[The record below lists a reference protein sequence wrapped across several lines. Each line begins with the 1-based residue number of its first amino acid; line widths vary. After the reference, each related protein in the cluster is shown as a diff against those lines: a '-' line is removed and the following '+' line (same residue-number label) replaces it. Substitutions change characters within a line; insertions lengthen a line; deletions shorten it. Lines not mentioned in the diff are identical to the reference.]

1 MDQEDSWFLLTPGI
15 VHQDKPAIFGPKEVT
30 HVAGHSL
37 TGSQDAGLYT
47 RRELRAF
54 WDNFLVN
61 AASRSALKN
70 FLQNLIFYSASRKG
84 PDGPHYYAPRTEFYV
99 DKMTSPEYFRNN
111 LMDTCRPIAYVF
123 EHCGIYFSVFL
134 FPKLIID
141 PIVLVIRHMEIKKL
155 TGASIGFDKT
165 LLSASYNIFV
175 TSVLT
180 SVFDPHAPFLAAI
193 EQNKINPK
201 LGGELKEMRT
211 EEDPN
216 TGDEH
221 LYPIMNPTAF
231 HSLSLSLA
239 PVQCHFQPLTI
250 LFFFKPTDF
259 NTLPLLDRSELLSV
273 LGDPDLELEPFTP
286 ACLDRTPGPL
296 FTFLTPISSR
306 VSPIVGP
313 AIDQSENQKQP
324 TSNTVPVSPTFNAL
338 LYKSHPFPSCYP
350 ESEDEPRQSS
360 SSSRRDVR
368 PFSLHPKH
376 FKSQSQADT
385 VTLHWQHERLIRF
398 PGNSYQKA

>member
-1 MDQEDSWFLLTPGI
+1 MVEQTP
-15 VHQDKPAIFGPKEVT
+15 
-30 HVAGHSL
+30 
-37 TGSQDAGLYT
+37 
-47 RRELRAF
+47 R
-54 WDNFLVN
+54 N
-61 AASRSALKN
+61 
-70 FLQNLIFYSASRKG
+70 QNLDANNSINRLADAIAGITTQQRPQAATMLKPVSTNTLIF
-84 PDGPHYYAPRTEFYV
+84 DGKNEKFELFEDLFHTMLKMQPEMTEAM
-99 DKMTSPEYFRNN
+99 KINN
-111 LMDTCRPIAYVF
+111 
-123 EHCGIYFSVFL
+123 FSVFL

-141 PIVLVIRHMEIKKL
+141 PIVIVIRHMEIKKL

-221 LYPIMNPTAF
+221 LYPIMNPKAF